1 MQKCCYFF
9 LCYVLNM
16 KQKKVKE
23 IVQDAEIFAI
33 ILFLHLM

>member
-1 MQKCCYFF
+1 MLLFF
-9 LCYVLNM
+9 LCFYVLNM